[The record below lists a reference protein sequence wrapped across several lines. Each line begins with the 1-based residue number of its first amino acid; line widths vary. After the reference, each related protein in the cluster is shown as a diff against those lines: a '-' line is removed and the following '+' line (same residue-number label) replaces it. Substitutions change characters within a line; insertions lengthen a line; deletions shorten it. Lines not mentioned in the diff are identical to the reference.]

1 MSKSMNTT
9 VGGGLAMA
17 LALCS
22 TLLLAGCAAT
32 NAAIDD
38 VAQST
43 AFHERYPIKVK
54 QQAGTNRKV
63 AVTKECG
70 DWSDNLAVTRS
81 NTPYRNFG
89 CAYQNNLAAM
99 VANPRDFERPRAMTA
114 ASAANRSTA
123 ATIYYKSPETAFD
136 PASVI
141 STSN

>member
-1 MSKSMNTT
+1 MFKSMKTT
-9 VGGGLAMA
+9 AVAGLGTA

-22 TLLLAGCAAT
+22 TLLLAGCGAT

-38 VAQST
+38 IAGSN
-43 AFHERYPIKVK
+43 AYYDRYPIKVK

-63 AVTKECG
+63 AVTRECG
-70 DWSDNLAVTRS
+70 DWSDNLAVTSS
-81 NTPYRNFG
+81 NTPYRNLG
-89 CAYQNNLAAM
+89 CAYQNNVAAM
-99 VANPRDFERPRAMTA
+99 VANPRDFERPRAVTA
-114 ASAANRSTA
+114 VSAANRTTA